1 MHTTQGVLKGATP
14 SRPATPGAT
23 NEPGYHARVTESIGG
38 RATSVLIGL
47 ATSIVMVSFA
57 IVPFLSSPWLA
68 IEQDRAQAPAWT
80 GYTAAELRTATDAI
94 VVDLV
99 FGPPDFDVVVRGE
112 PVLNE
117 RERSHMRDVRTIFLG
132 LWGLT
137 IAALVVLAAT
147 AFRAGNGRARWYRS
161 VSRGA
166 AGLGIGVVVVGFIAA
181 VAFEP
186 LFAVFHRLFFAGGTY
201 TFDPLT
207 ERLVQ
212 LFPFAFWQETT
223 IALGILI
230 AALSALVWWVTSRRA
245 TREADVHA
253 SQSAV
258 PA

>member
-1 MHTTQGVLKGATP
+1 
-14 SRPATPGAT
+14 
-23 NEPGYHARVTESIGG
+23 VTESIGG

-47 ATSIVMVSFA
+47 ATAIVVVSVA

-68 IEQDRAQAPAWT
+68 FEQDRSRSTAWT
-80 GYTAAELRTATDAI
+80 GYTGTELRAATDAI
-94 VVDLV
+94 VADLV

-112 PVLNE
+112 PVLSE
-117 RERSHMRDVRTIFLG
+117 RERSHMRDVRTIFFG
-132 LWGLT
+132 FWALT
-137 IAALVVLAAT
+137 AAAVVVLAVT
-147 AFRAGNGRARWYRS
+147 AFGTGNGRAHWYRS

-166 AGLGIGVVVVGFIAA
+166 AGLGIGVVVVGLIAA

-186 LFAVFHRLFFAGGTY
+186 LFDVFHRLFFAGGTY

-212 LFPFAFWQETT
+212 LCPFAFWQETT
-223 IALGILI
+223 IAVGVLI

-245 TREADVHA
+245 ARQPGVHA